1 MESYFGK
8 KMSPAKK
15 AMKLRYKKNISLKE
29 AWDEVLGRK
38 PTKSPKT
45 SKVSKTE
52 KVTFS
57 KLNQL
62 SLKKLSEIAMGCKVS
77 TVKKSD
83 GKKVKKST
91 LINRLLKCPNQKKLS
106 ALVLKSSNKK
116 AKFGNT
122 SLNLLPRNNRPQM
135 SKPGIPQLNSWSD
148 ISMGNTQAARN
159 KHYKSLPSTFLSFNR
174 VDNQKYSI
182 GGLRPSMAP
191 YGLTSNQ
198 FGQYFQ

>member
-15 AMKLRYKKNISLKE
+15 AMRLRYKKNISLKE

-38 PTKSPKT
+38 STKSTKSTKT
-45 SKVSKTE
+45 GKTE
-52 KVTFS
+52 KVTVS

-62 SLKKLSEIAMGCKVS
+62 SLKKLTAIAKPCKVS

-83 GKKVKKST
+83 GKPVKKST
-91 LINRLLKCPNQKKLS
+91 LINRLLKCKNQKKLS
-106 ALVLKSSNKK
+106 QLVSKSSKK
-116 AKFGNT
+116 TKFGNT
-122 SLNLLPRNNRPQM
+122 SLNLLPRNNNPQM
-135 SKPGIPQLNSWSD
+135 SRPGLPQLNSWSD

-159 KHYKSLPSTFLSFNR
+159 MHYKKLPSTFLSFNR
-174 VDNQKYSI
+174 VPNMKYSV

-191 YGLTSNQ
+191 YGLTSQ

>member
-8 KMSPAKK
+8 KMSLAKK
-15 AMKLRYKKNISLKE
+15 AMRLRYKKNISLKE

-62 SLKKLSEIAMGCKVS
+62 SLKKLLEIAKGCKIS

-91 LINRLLKCPNQKKLS
+91 LINRLLKCSNQKKLTQLVSKS
-106 ALVLKSSNKK
+106 AKK
-116 AKFGNT
+116 TKFGME
-122 SLNLLPRNNRPQM
+122 L
-135 SKPGIPQLNSWSD
+135 KPQLNSWSD
-148 ISMGNTQAARN
+148 ITMGNTQGARN
-159 KHYKSLPSTFLSFNR
+159 MHYKQIPNSFLSFDRQPNL
-174 VDNQKYSI
+174 KYSI
-182 GGLRPSMAP
+182 GSLRPSMAP